1 MSIEDAGDPGT
12 RPATPSWRV
21 GGDRGSQESTSAPD
35 PVMPDLGD
43 ASLPGENPDPD
54 DEELDQFDWDSWQPA
69 DVADDAPAAEEV
81 DWDSYAGPAE
91 TPETGSWRE
100 KVIGESDWARE
111 FLLGDLES
119 LEPLPSSATS
129 PEAEEE
135 EKDEEEVAT
144 SLARPLPASGRPWPP
159 AGAVSRD
166 VVHVRVAPWAPFTT
180 GLALAL
186 AMVRVSAAFLSPTGR
201 LGLMLP
207 VLTGQVPTT
216 ADAVVDAY
224 LSAIA
229 RGDATKAISY
239 LAAPPANPLLLT
251 DAVLRRSNQH
261 SPFTVVSVK
270 AGASSLDGTQ
280 RVAATYRIGDVEVST
295 AFTTAFAEGQWLI
308 RDDPG
313 RIGVGAL
320 RAAGTPLYIDGQE
333 VPESIESLPAFPG
346 TYELA
351 TGSRFIEYAAPG
363 TIVVRS
369 SDEAPIIGAVQLRL
383 TDAGLQAALD
393 AVKAAVAGCLARKEL
408 QPAGCPQ
415 NIEQNRNESVLP
427 QTISYSAANESTT
440 VSQSELRLSTVTV
453 AYTASWKLAAKVDV
467 NGVPR
472 DIVFP
477 FTATALWKVVL
488 TTERPTAVLG

>member
-12 RPATPSWRV
+12 RPATPSWPAP
-21 GGDRGSQESTSAPD
+21 DGSGSEEPATAPD
-35 PVMPDLGD
+35 PGMPHHRDE
-43 ASLPGENPDPD
+43 SHTGEPPAD
-54 DEELDQFDWDSWQPA
+54 DELGQFDWDSWQPA
-69 DVADDAPAAEEV
+69 GLDDDGPAAEDV
-81 DWDSYAGPAE
+81 DWGSYAGPVE
-91 TPETGSWRE
+91 TPESASWRE
-100 KVIGESDWARE
+100 KVIGESDWARD

-119 LEPLPSSATS
+119 LEPLPSSAAS
-129 PEAEEE
+129 PPAEDREQ
-135 EKDEEEVAT
+135 DEQEVPT

-180 GLALAL
+180 GLALAV
-186 AMVRVSAAFLSPTGR
+186 AMVLVSAAILSQTGR

-229 RGDATKAISY
+229 RGDASKAVSY
-239 LAAPPANPLLLT
+239 LATPPANPQLLT
-251 DAVLRRSNQH
+251 DGVLRRSNEH
-261 SPFTVVSVK
+261 SRFTVVSVK
-270 AGASSLDGTQ
+270 AGPSSLDGTQ
-280 RVAATYRIGDVEVST
+280 RVAATYRIGEAEVST

-313 RIGVGAL
+313 RIGVGSL
-320 RAAGTPLYIDGQE
+320 RAAGIPLYVDGQE
-333 VPESIESLPAFPG
+333 VPESIESLAAFPG

-351 TGSRFIEYAAPG
+351 TGSRFIDYAPPG

-383 TDAGLQAALD
+383 TDAGRQAALD
-393 AVKAAVAGCLARKEL
+393 AVKAAVAVCLAKKEL

-415 NIEQNRNESVLP
+415 NIESNPKEQVLT
-427 QTISYSAANESTT
+427 QTISYSAANESMT
-440 VSQSELRLSTVTV
+440 VSESELRLSTVAVT
-453 AYTASWKLAAKVDV
+453 YTADWTLAAKVNV

-477 FTATALWKVVL
+477 FSQTVVWKVVL
-488 TTERPTAVLG
+488 TSERPTAVLG